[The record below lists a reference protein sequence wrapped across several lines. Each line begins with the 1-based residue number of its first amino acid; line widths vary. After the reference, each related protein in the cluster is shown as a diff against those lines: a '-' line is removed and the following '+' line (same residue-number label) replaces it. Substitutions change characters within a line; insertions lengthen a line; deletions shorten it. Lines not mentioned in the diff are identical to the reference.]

1 MSQFQGATIVG
12 FCQYF
17 IFGPQCSFLL
27 RFFNV
32 FSYFFVTLP
41 LHHLSSHPFLQAGA
55 LSVGVWV
62 CVYAK
67 ACPPSPPPHTHTY
80 DTHVSMPRCF
90 MAKKLKYPYQEWKE
104 RQDPVDTGGSR
115 SNHVTPETDQ
125 RATKK
130 LGNLNFYYFR
140 VL

>member
-1 MSQFQGATIVG
+1 MGFFQ
-12 FCQYF
+12 YS

-27 RFFNV
+27 CFSMF
-32 FSYFFVTLP
+32 FSYFFLTLP
-41 LHHLSSHPFLQAGA
+41 LHHLSSHPFYRQERRG
-55 LSVGVWV
+55 VGVWV

-67 ACPPSPPPHTHTY
+67 ACPPPPPSHTHTY

-115 SNHVTPETDQ
+115 SHYVTPETDQ
-125 RATKK
+125 RATTEK
-130 LGNLNFYYFR
+130 LGLPKMPFFR
-140 VL
+140 LL